1 MRLRS
6 HVRRTGGPIH
16 KTMKDLKHLTKD
28 CKQRC
33 LDIDD
38 ITPLVNDI
46 AQMTHLT
53 ELRVVMEETLGMV
66 TPDPRRGR

>member
-1 MRLRS
+1 MNQE
-6 HVRRTGGPIH
+6 
-16 KTMKDLKHLTKD
+16 

-33 LDIDD
+33 LDVDD

-46 AQMTHLT
+46 AHMTHLT
-53 ELRVVMEETLGMV
+53 DLRNVIEETLEMV

>member
-1 MRLRS
+1 
-6 HVRRTGGPIH
+6 
-16 KTMKDLKHLTKD
+16 MKDLKHLTKD